1 MSYDY
6 DFKTILK
13 GALTRNDCSNK
24 FKSIDA
30 FNNDCMFAPFTNTNN
45 NNDLE
50 CTTMSMMYNNDIGG
64 INNDIG
70 CKGNNST
77 SYNYDS
83 LIDDKKKVDEV
94 LNDNVSNC
102 TENLVDSTNFFMQG
116 SMKDNYKI
124 VDNNFKEIAE
134 KILLDINCDEDT
146 LNKEVVNY
154 NNNHNQQQNNNLECC
169 NIKKVISMHNDINKK
184 INLLHIEIDA
194 IQALETNLQSII
206 NNLEINNKTS
216 SIKPIDNIE
225 KKFKNNMNNVIY
237 YNTYFKFIIHLK
249 QQKNI
254 LEDNIDNE
262 QLNLNAIMYLVM
274 KHKWFET
281 APIVYKLLTK

>member
-237 YNTYFKFIIHLK
+237 YNTYFKFIIHL
-249 QQKNI
+249 
-254 LEDNIDNE
+254 
-262 QLNLNAIMYLVM
+262 
-274 KHKWFET
+274 
-281 APIVYKLLTK
+281 

>member
-1 MSYDY
+1 
-6 DFKTILK
+6 
-13 GALTRNDCSNK
+13 
-24 FKSIDA
+24 
-30 FNNDCMFAPFTNTNN
+30 MFAPFTNTNN

-206 NNLEINNKTS
+206 NNLVITS
-216 SIKPIDNIE
+216 FQTS
-225 KKFKNNMNNVIY
+225 
-237 YNTYFKFIIHLK
+237 HS
-249 QQKNI
+249 
-254 LEDNIDNE
+254 
-262 QLNLNAIMYLVM
+262 
-274 KHKWFET
+274 
-281 APIVYKLLTK
+281 